1 MINIEIGESVVDA
14 ASVPLTAL
22 PRNLSTEETVE
33 EKESPVATN
42 SPPPPTTTPTTTNTT
57 PSSLP

>member
-14 ASVPLTAL
+14 ASFPLTAL

-33 EKESPVATN
+33 EEEGPAATI
-42 SPPPPTTTPTTTNTT
+42 SPPPPTITPSTTNTT